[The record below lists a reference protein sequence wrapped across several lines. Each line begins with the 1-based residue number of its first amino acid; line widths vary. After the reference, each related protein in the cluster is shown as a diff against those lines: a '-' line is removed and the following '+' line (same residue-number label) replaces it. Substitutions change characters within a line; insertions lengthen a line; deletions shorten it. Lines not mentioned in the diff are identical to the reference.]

1 MLIVSIMEGLEDEG
15 VKGECLKNMKG
26 FKKTL
31 YKPMILQIKQN
42 ILWGGRMQCYKK

>member
-26 FKKTL
+26 FKKNFIETYDL
-31 YKPMILQIKQN
+31 TN
-42 ILWGGRMQCYKK
+42 